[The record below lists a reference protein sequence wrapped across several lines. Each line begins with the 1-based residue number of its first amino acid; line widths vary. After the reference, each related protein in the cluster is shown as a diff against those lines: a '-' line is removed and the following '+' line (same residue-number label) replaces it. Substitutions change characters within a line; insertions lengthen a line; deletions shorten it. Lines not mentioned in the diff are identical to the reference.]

1 MPQGLMVKGNSAPS
15 GSMAQSAGGL
25 HGAGGS
31 VTSDSCF
38 ACELQDSCRSVSATG
53 WFLFDGLWLR
63 CAELSRC
70 KSRFCFSLE
79 CDGSPGSAPP
89 PRQGRAPQAICCITV
104 LPQCSLLCW
113 LFPQAWVLCSLCS
126 GVSPCAF

>member
-89 PRQGRAPQAICCITV
+89 PRAGQSSAGHLLHYRPAAV
-104 LPQCSLLCW
+104 LP
-113 LFPQAWVLCSLCS
+113 AVLALPAGLGALLCS